1 MSPETRTSPDRY
13 VAMGD
18 SFTEG
23 VGDELPDGSVRGWAD
38 LVAGVLS
45 GNWNQLDPAAQR
57 TGYANLAIRGKL
69 LAAIIDEQLEPAL
82 ALRPDLITFSGG
94 GNDMLRPRSDGPML
108 LRLIDL
114 TVARLTDSGA
124 TVVVFTGADPCDGL
138 PFGTRIRA
146 GGDRLAAGV
155 RTIATRRNALLV
167 DLWPVI
173 ELRDPRYWSV
183 DRLHL
188 NSIGHHQVAGRVLDV
203 LGLAR
208 PPGWTT
214 PTSDPV
220 PPPHSARTQL
230 DFYSDYVG
238 PWVRRRLTG
247 TSSGDHRPPKR
258 PALVPLTGPAGPVSE
273 HNAEE
278 ISTA

>member
-1 MSPETRTSPDRY
+1 
-13 VAMGD
+13 MGD

-57 TGYANLAIRGKL
+57 TAYANLAIRGKL

-155 RTIATRRNALLV
+155 RTIAARRNALLV
-167 DLWPVI
+167 DLWPVV

-188 NSIGHHQVAGRVLDV
+188 SSVGHHQVAGRLLDV

-208 PPGWTT
+208 PPEWTA

-247 TSSGDHRPPKR
+247 TSSGDYRPPKR
-258 PALVPLTGPAGPVSE
+258 PALAPLTGPARPVSE
-273 HNAEE
+273 HIVEDF
-278 ISTA
+278 STA

>member
-1 MSPETRTSPDRY
+1 
-13 VAMGD
+13 MGD
-18 SFTEG
+18 SFSEG

-57 TGYANLAIRGKL
+57 TAYANLAIRGKL

-155 RTIATRRNALLV
+155 RRIAARRNALLV

-188 NSIGHHQVAGRVLDV
+188 NSIGHHQVADRVLDV

-247 TSSGDHRPPKR
+247 TSSGDRRPPKR
-258 PALVPLTGPAGPVSE
+258 PALVPLIGPAGPVSE